1 MRLID
6 YVKLMRKIIFIILF
20 LVVAVS
26 AALAVDF
33 SGSKD
38 AIKRFCS
45 APGMTRAHVGFCV
58 MDLETGEMKVAYC
71 ERDSFI
77 PASVTKLV
85 TSATTMKAQPDGFS
99 FITTVACRGSVDD
112 NGTLKGDLVVRAS
125 LDPTVES
132 RFFKEHPSFI
142 AGCLRAVKRCGI
154 KKIEGRVVVDNTI
167 YRENP
172 VPDAWED
179 PDVAEDYGAGLF
191 AMNYADN
198 QALIKYDSTADSFRL
213 LDVTPKCA
221 FGALDNRVR
230 VVAAKSVLKLRFF
243 RKKNSETLRISGSM
257 SRRTKPHTY
266 RTTMSDAHRAFVNA
280 LTDSLTAHGVEV
292 VGHEHERHHHEETI
306 MFYSSPLL
314 DDIVRSLLYRS
325 DNMYA
330 EAVLRGNSVGFDK
343 TITRKH
349 SLKKERHILKEWDV
363 ELSHVNLYDGSGLS
377 QSNHFTPVFL
387 ASTLRAAYL
396 DPKLGK
402 RFSALLPVCGRDGTV
417 RRLLKDTRLDG
428 RIALKSGSM
437 NAVQSYAGYF
447 PADEPRYAVVLM
459 ANKFTCSHS
468 DIRKLIETLLLGV
481 LAEPS
486 AEPPADESN
495 ES

>member
-6 YVKLMRKIIFIILF
+6 YVKLMRKIIFIILS

-26 AALAVDF
+26 AASAVDF

-154 KKIEGRVVVDNTI
+154 KKIEGRVVVDKTI

-243 RKKNSETLRISGSM
+243 RKKNSETLRVSGSM

-292 VGHEHERHHHEETI
+292 VGREHERHHHEETI
-306 MFYSSPLL
+306 MFYSSPML

-343 TITRKH
+343 AITRKH

-363 ELSHVNLYDGSGLS
+363 DLSNVNLYDGSGLS
-377 QSNHFTPVFL
+377 RSNHFTPVFL

-402 RFSALLPVCGRDGTV
+402 RFSALLPVCGCDGTV

-481 LAEPS
+481 LAEP
-486 AEPPADESN
+486 PADESN

>member
-1 MRLID
+1 
-6 YVKLMRKIIFIILF
+6 MRKFIFVILTI
-20 LVVAVS
+20 VAAVLT
-26 AALAVDF
+26 ATAVDF

-38 AIKRFCS
+38 AIKRFCT
-45 APGMTRAHVGFCV
+45 ARGMTRAHVGLCV
-58 MDLETGEMKVAYC
+58 MDLQTGELKVAYC

-99 FITTVACRGSVDD
+99 FITTVACCGSVDD

-191 AMNYADN
+191 ALNYADN
-198 QALIKYDSTADSFRL
+198 QALLKFETTADSFRL
-213 LDVTPKCA
+213 VDVTPKCA
-221 FGALDNRVR
+221 FGALDNRARIVS
-230 VVAAKSVLKLRFF
+230 AKSAAGLRFF

-257 SRRTKPHTY
+257 SRRNKPYTY

-280 LTDSLTAHGVEV
+280 LTDSLAAHGVEV
-292 VGHEHERHHHEETI
+292 EGHNHERHHGEETI

-314 DDIVRSLLYRS
+314 DDIVKSLLYRS
-325 DNMYA
+325 DNMFA
-330 EAVLRGNSVGFDK
+330 EAVLRGNSVGFNK

-349 SLKKERHILKEWDV
+349 SLKKERHILKEWHVD
-363 ELSHVNLYDGSGLS
+363 LDHVNLYDGSGLS
-377 QSNHFTPVFL
+377 RSNHFTPIFL

-481 LAEPS
+481 LAEP
-486 AEPPADESN
+486 PADESN

>member
-1 MRLID
+1 
-6 YVKLMRKIIFIILF
+6 MRKIIFIILF

-85 TSATTMKAQPDGFS
+85 TSATTMKAQPEGFS
-99 FITTVACRGSVDD
+99 FITTVACRGSIDD

-266 RTTMSDAHRAFVNA
+266 RTTMSDAHSAFVNA

-292 VGHEHERHHHEETI
+292 VGREHERHHHEETI
-306 MFYSSPLL
+306 MFYSSPML

-363 ELSHVNLYDGSGLS
+363 DLSHVNLYDGSGLS
-377 QSNHFTPVFL
+377 RSNHFTPVFL

-396 DPKLGK
+396 DPKLGE
-402 RFSALLPVCGRDGTV
+402 RYSALLPVCGRDGTV

-481 LAEPS
+481 LAEP
-486 AEPPADESN
+486 PADESN